1 MPRDPTRTTM
11 CTASLTLLLPT
22 IRTRPSI
29 LSGGAGA
36 VGSCCCGAGRSCAPA
51 QARGDLWGSMRIPER
66 TPQISSSA
74 PFARRCEAMHF
85 RPFCAPEAVS
95 SSQHTSRRP
104 VDGDVPTCKHTRT
117 QARAR
122 TGQIGAELLDHV
134 NRSASLTEGPVRRR
148 ARAPTFAVFNAAC
161 DGSAGTAPAVVV

>member
-95 SSQHTSRRP
+95 SSQHTRQSTRGR
-104 VDGDVPTCKHTRT
+104 THQHTYT
-117 QARAR
+117 SARAHGADWCGAVGSREPLGQPHRRAGAPPR
-122 TGQIGAELLDHV
+122 TCSDVRCLLC
-134 NRSASLTEGPVRRR
+134 SVRR
-148 ARAPTFAVFNAAC
+148 FC
-161 DGSAGTAPAVVV
+161 W